1 VFWFLSASG
10 NSTTSICDCNNFF
23 VASFFSSF
31 VMFAEL
37 PEDDDSEDE
46 LEAEENEMSVALLP
60 LPRSLRDVDPDA
72 VVVIDV
78 KVVVVVVVAIIVS
91 FRLLLDLLFEENS
104 LDAPRALVLEQ
115 QQRAAAADDDDDDEV
130 VVEEKDI
137 CLLFFLW
144 KKTEED
150 HKVTHVRLSESLMRP
165 LRDGRERES
174 DATISPQTGEK
185 NQKSM

>member
-60 LPRSLRDVDPDA
+60 LPRSLRDVFPDA
-72 VVVIDV
+72 VVVIVV
-78 KVVVVVVVAIIVS
+78 KVVVIVVVVVVVVVAIIVS
-91 FRLLLDLLFEENS
+91 FRLTLRPFCPLDLLFEENS

-115 QQRAAAADDDDDDEV
+115 QQRADEEE
-130 VVEEKDI
+130 EEKDI
-137 CLLFFLW
+137 F
-144 KKTEED
+144 
-150 HKVTHVRLSESLMRP
+150 V
-165 LRDGRERES
+165 
-174 DATISPQTGEK
+174 
-185 NQKSM
+185 

>member
-1 VFWFLSASG
+1 MG
-10 NSTTSICDCNNFF
+10 RDCR
-23 VASFFSSF
+23 
-31 VMFAEL
+31 
-37 PEDDDSEDE
+37 
-46 LEAEENEMSVALLP
+46 VALLP

-144 KKTEED
+144 KKTGD
-150 HKVTHVRLSESLMRP
+150 HKVNSRAAEKA
-165 LRDGRERES
+165 ERES
-174 DATISPQTGEK
+174 DGTINRRVK
-185 NQKSM
+185 KIKKSM